1 MSLDQFRPA
10 PVRLLPALAALLA
23 PLALAGCKDS
33 AAKPSAPPPPEVGVV
48 TVAPRTLPL
57 TYEFVGEVQPI
68 KRVEVR
74 ARVDGVIESRPF
86 TEGSFVKAGD
96 VLYRLERI
104 RYDAAYRNASARLA
118 NAQRTLKR
126 LEPLAQRQAVAQQ
139 EVDDARTET
148 ESAEAALDE
157 ARKDR
162 EDAVVRAEISGRV
175 GRTRL
180 EVGARVTGPSDL
192 LTTVEQ
198 LDPVYV
204 SFRPSSQD
212 LLRWRGDT
220 AAARLIRPGS
230 SLRVHVILPD
240 GTELPRTGKLGY
252 VSPSLDPETG
262 TQEFRATFD
271 NRDRLLVSGQ
281 FVRVRLEGFERH
293 DALAVPAR
301 AVQQSLGRQF
311 VLVASKGDTVR
322 SHDVTPGPWSG
333 ESWIIEKGIA
343 PGDRVIVDGV
353 QKTMPGGVV
362 HPVPVADSA
371 AAADSAGPPP
381 AADSAAAGEGEQS

>member
-1 MSLDQFRPA
+1 MSPVEFRSA
-10 PVRLLPALAALLA
+10 RGRLLAMLAVLLA
-23 PLALAGCKDS
+23 PLAAAGCHDS
-33 AAKPSAPPPPEVGVV
+33 GATPSAPPPPEVGVV
-48 TVAPRTLPL
+48 TVAPRALPL
-57 TYEFVGEVQPI
+57 SYEFVGEVQPI

-86 TEGSFVKAGD
+86 TEGAFVKAGD

-104 RYDAAYRNASARLA
+104 RSDAAYRNASARLA

-126 LEPLAQRQAVAQQ
+126 LEPLAERQAVAQQ
-139 EVDDARTET
+139 EVDDARTEA
-148 ESAEAALDE
+148 ESAQAALDE

-162 EDAVVRAEISGRV
+162 SDAVVRAEISGRV

-220 AAARLIRPGS
+220 ASARLIRPGS
-230 SLRVHVILPD
+230 DLRVHVVLPD
-240 GTELPRTGKLGY
+240 GSELPRTGKLGY

-262 TQEFRATFD
+262 TQEFRATFA
-271 NRDRLLVSGQ
+271 NRDLVLVSGQ
-281 FVRVRLEGFERH
+281 FVRVRLEGFVRQ
-293 DALAVPAR
+293 DALAIPRR

-322 SHDVTPGPWSG
+322 SQDVTPGPWSG

-362 HPVPVADSA
+362 HPVPADTA
-371 AAADSAGPPP
+371 AAGDGTGPAP
-381 AADSAAAGEGEQS
+381 AADSSGTAAEEES